1 MDVGNSPLRETQN
14 MIISNY
20 CECALSGVGVVPGNF
35 LIHLVFF
42 PAAYLLAGEEFGV
55 VAAVDCINAIA

>member
-1 MDVGNSPLRETQN
+1 